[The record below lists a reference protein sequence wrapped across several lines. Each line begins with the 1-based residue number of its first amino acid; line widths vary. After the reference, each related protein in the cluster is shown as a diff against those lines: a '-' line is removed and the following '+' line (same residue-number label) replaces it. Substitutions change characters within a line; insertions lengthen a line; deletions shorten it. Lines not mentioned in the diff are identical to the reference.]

1 MKKII
6 LQLNPV
12 IDFKPFLSDGHLIAF
27 KTGHDGKLYTFVSDK
42 HHGYSNTVRSGVVSI
57 ITAYNENLHK
67 QFDASISWRF
77 DFYNGVID
85 NGFNIHYVQP
95 LPYNELLLAC
105 ARSHFRGPEDTQKN
119 GRIYGCDMEL
129 KTEILLGDGI
139 MDVQVTKSGTIWT
152 SYTDEGVF
160 GNFGWNQPIGESGLV
175 AWDRY
180 GKKIFEYSPTSGL
193 DDIIDCYAL
202 NVKSD
207 NDVYFFYYTD
217 FFLVHLRAF
226 KVHAFWETPEPV
238 HGSHAFAVS
247 KGMVLFAGGYDE
259 RNKFFLT
266 KMTSNSM
273 IEILA
278 ELQLADMLEEQIQPQ
293 LISARGNVFWLYSGK
308 NIYHFTVEAVLEKY
322 QKS

>member
-1 MKKII
+1 MKKFT

-12 IDFKPFLSDGHLIAF
+12 INFQPYILQGHLTAF
-27 KTGHDGKLYTFVSDK
+27 NAGHNGRLYAFVANK
-42 HHGYSNTVRSGVVSI
+42 QHGYSNTVTSGVVSI
-57 ITAYNENLHK
+57 ISANKENMYNKLH
-67 QFDASISWRF
+67 APISWRF
-77 DFYNGVID
+77 DFYNSVIAD
-85 NGFNIHYVQP
+85 GFNIHNVQP
-95 LPYNELLLAC
+95 LSDNELLLAC
-105 ARSHFRGPEDTQKN
+105 ARSHFKGPDDIEKN
-119 GRIYGCDMEL
+119 GRIYGSDMEL
-129 KTEILLGDGI
+129 KNEILLGDGI